1 MGTYK
6 TSTIRLYQ
14 ATPSSNWELLPHKL
28 FIVDDIESYLAT
40 KTFNTYTLVQYQKPT
55 LELSIVLDLSQTYAE
70 PLNSGFKYA
79 RIENSDDTGHYYY
92 YFVKSIDWRAK
103 SAVRFNLVM
112 DVLNTFKEGTHYTF
126 KDSTKISR
134 EHKDRFIIGGNI
146 EVTIYQEFLS
156 GTGTLN
162 IGDTVTLLDDV
173 NTTLLHGTIED
184 YDQDY
189 ITIKDDTG
197 HTSEEMAA
205 LFESS
210 EKPYCVKKDAANY
223 AWYDPSSYNISSGR
237 VWRKIDYVPENI
249 NPVLQCGD
257 AEGSKVEFTNTTLR
271 DDWYLLYRN
280 ENDPTDSLV
289 NPVECY
295 LIPKTTTVISTGG
308 LTSGQITPATLESG
322 KLYYFP
328 IYSRNIVDSYVD
340 IPAYNQSIS
349 ASNGIT
355 FSGHDFTDEVSY
367 LVVAKTENGLLNV
380 LYNKLVYNGN
390 GGFTVS
396 SQVIYG
402 TIAHLTINQ
411 SPTYYN
417 ASATSGLTVIQIYC
431 DLLSTLARKTFTT
444 SQTGESLDSIDE
456 LDRTQAK
463 NIKLIKLP
471 YVPYQFTTSG
481 SRIDIS
487 NSDWNLEVIN
497 QPNANTVNFNALKL
511 NDLNTELKSE
521 WINYLYKP
529 NSNLYI
535 NTLANINPQNTDLRK
550 GASYES
556 KLFNSEFYRPTFYY
570 DSFQFIVQLE
580 KCDLSWYMADLSR
593 TSHFKI
599 IFNVTKTINSKFMF
613 TFDEYHIKNGSE
625 NYAKYMPIARNN
637 EEVLYNVPYINY
649 IRTGYN
655 YDIKQKNRSNVSN
668 WLSVAGSGVG
678 LAASLVLPSAP
689 LKALGIV
696 TSLISMAMTVKN
708 AVVTTMNNQ
717 ESIDRKL
724 KEAEMQTASVSGS
737 DDVDLMSVYAENRLK
752 YLVYEPNDIMKTM
765 LYNLF
770 FFAGY
775 NSQRMGLPNHNT
787 RLNFDYLECD
797 AVINK
802 TANIPDDCLSELI
815 NSFKNGVT
823 YIHKTNRT
831 TDKWDFEQKYENW
844 EKSLGVE

>member
-112 DVLNTFKEGTHYTF
+112 DVLNTFKEGTHYSF

-134 EHKDRFIIGGNI
+134 EHKDRFIISNPVIKIFYEYEAG
-146 EVTIYQEFLS
+146 L
-156 GTGTLN
+156 GTLSE
-162 IGDTVTLLDDV
+162 GDTVYIEDDSGTV
-173 NTTLLHGTIED
+173 LVHGQLID

-189 ITIKDDTG
+189 INIKDDTG
-197 HTSEEMAA
+197 YSIGEIIDLIENANPP
-205 LFESS
+205 LI
-210 EKPYCVKKDAANY
+210 VKKDNSNY
-223 AWYDPSSYNISSGR
+223 MEIILDNYSFTNADIYRN
-237 VWRKIDYVPENI
+237 IDYVPENI
-249 NPVLQCGD
+249 NPPLQCGNS
-257 AEGSKVEFTNTTLR
+257 EGKFIEHKTSKLAI
-271 DDWYLLYRN
+271 DWYLLYRN
-280 ENDPTDSLV
+280 QNDPTDSLV
-289 NPVECY
+289 NPVDCF
-295 LIPKTTTVISTGG
+295 LIPSENINVD
-308 LTSGQITPATLESG
+308 SGYIENGRLVPSFIEEG
-322 KLYYFP
+322 KFYYFP
-328 IYSRNIVDSYVD
+328 IGTAET
-340 IPAYNQSIS
+340 PIS
-349 ASNGIT
+349 NYTLSNGVSFTQASNESRWLCIT
-355 FSGHDFTDEVSY
+355 KTNGKLNVVYIRNWTTYCYVAGEYNNIEYIDVATTPVSY
-367 LVVAKTENGLLNV
+367 RLGTSFITTNYNNFSNNLNNLPV
-380 LYNKLVYNGN
+380 YSFSNSGTYN
-390 GGFTVS
+390 
-396 SQVIYG
+396 
-402 TIAHLTINQ
+402 
-411 SPTYYN
+411 
-417 ASATSGLTVIQIYC
+417 
-431 DLLSTLARKTFTT
+431 TLDT
-444 SQTGESLDSIDE
+444 IDE
-456 LDRTQAK
+456 LDRTDAK

-471 YVPYQFTTSG
+471 YVPYNFSFTGTTMKIVDDDKWELVQLTQSG
-481 SRIDIS
+481 GG
-487 NSDWNLEVIN
+487 VIY
-497 QPNANTVNFNALKL
+497 VLKL
-511 NDLNTELKSE
+511 KDITTKLNSE
-521 WINYLYKP
+521 INSSYLGEHP
-529 NSNLYI
+529 LRNLYR
-535 NTLANINPQNTDLRK
+535 NNLTTLNPQNTTLRS
-550 GASYES
+550 ADTTFNNES
-556 KLFNSEFYRPTFYY
+556 KLFNSEFYRPTYVY
-570 DSFQFIVQLE
+570 DSFQYVVQLE
-580 KCDLSWYMADLSR
+580 KCEMSYYIANGV
-593 TSHFKI
+593 TSFYI
-599 IFNVTKTINSKFMF
+599 DFDVTRTINSKFMF
-613 TFDEYHIKNGSE
+613 TFKTLSLRNATE

-655 YDIKQKNRSNVSN
+655 YDIKNRNLSNLSNV
-668 WLSVAGSGVG
+668 VG
-678 LAASLVLPSAP
+678 LGLSTAGMVASFVVPSAP

-696 TSLISMAMTVKN
+696 TSLLSMAMSVKN
-708 AVVTTMNNQ
+708 TISSAMSNQ
-717 ESIDRKL
+717 MSIDRKL
-724 KEAEMQTASVSGS
+724 QETKMQTASVSGS

-752 YLVYEPNDIMKTM
+752 YLVYEPTAIMKNM

-797 AVINK
+797 AIIEK

-823 YIHKTNRT
+823 YIHKTTRT